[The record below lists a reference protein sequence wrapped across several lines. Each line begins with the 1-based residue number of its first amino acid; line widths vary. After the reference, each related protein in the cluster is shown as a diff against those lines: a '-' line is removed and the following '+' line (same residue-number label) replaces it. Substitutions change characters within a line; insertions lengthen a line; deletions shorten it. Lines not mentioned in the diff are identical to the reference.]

1 MSHSNQAIHPGIFIK
16 EELEA
21 RNWNQKDLAFILGSP
36 EQSITQ
42 IITGKRSI
50 TPEMAKA
57 LAIAFNVSP
66 ELFSNLQQM
75 YDLSI
80 AQKPDLGIEKRK
92 IIQTSYPARDMIK
105 RGWLTETKDPKNT
118 GNIVPLF
125 DSKKLD
131 LLKSTICKGATDDEF
146 ELFLHACQRTG
157 LDPFMRQIYA
167 VKRWDSV
174 SKRETMTIQT
184 GIDGYRLIA
193 ERTGKYSPGRE
204 PTYQYDGEGR
214 ILSSTAY
221 VKKQT
226 SDGTWHEV
234 AATAF
239 FNEYCQKTKEGK
251 PTRFW
256 MQLGHAMIA
265 KCAEALALR
274 KAFPGD
280 LSGIYTKEE
289 MLQADSV
296 DIPVDHIADANKMV
310 QEQPKDDNPF
320 ITKDK
325 WETLSSI
332 ISQCEESF
340 QSTVWNRLESLGIR
354 DYSEMDEKT
363 FLKVKDACLKHQK
376 EKNENT
382 QPQTKV

>member
-1 MSHSNQAIHPGIFIK
+1 MNHI
-16 EELEA
+16 
-21 RNWNQKDLAFILGSP
+21 
-36 EQSITQ
+36 
-42 IITGKRSI
+42 
-50 TPEMAKA
+50 A
-57 LAIAFNVSP
+57 LYES
-66 ELFSNLQQM
+66 
-75 YDLSI
+75 
-80 AQKPDLGIEKRK
+80 K
-92 IIQTSYPARDMIK
+92 
-105 RGWLTETKDPKNT
+105 

-125 DSKKLD
+125 DNKKLD
-131 LLKSTICKGATDDEF
+131 LLKSTICKGSTDEEF

-167 VKRWDSV
+167 VKRWDSA

-204 PTYQYDGEGR
+204 PTYQYDEKGN
-214 ILSSTAY
+214 IVSSTAY

-226 SDGTWHEV
+226 ADGTWHEI

-239 FNEYCQKTKEGK
+239 FNEYCQRTKEGK

-289 MLQADSV
+289 MLQADAV
-296 DIPVDHIADANKMV
+296 EVVQDHIADVNKMV
-310 QEQPKDDNPF
+310 QEPTKMIPFVSKDLWKEL
-320 ITKDK
+320 I
-325 WETLSSI
+325 ELI
-332 ISQCEESF
+332 EQCDESF
-340 QSTVWNRLESLGIR
+340 QNSVWNRLQALGVK
-354 DYSEMDEKT
+354 DYTEMDEATYK
-363 FLKVKDACLKHQK
+363 KVKTACLKHISSKK
-376 EKNENT
+376 EKDEDS
-382 QPQTKV
+382 QS